1 MYLTLIVVRI
11 KGYMTHMTSVTVS
24 SQDKDRPCQVL
35 HQLDYYSEV
44 MAVGHFIPTHLH
56 EHFRHGLVSLL
67 EVELII
73 KTNDQVYL

>member
-24 SQDKDRPCQVL
+24 SQDKDHPCQVL
-35 HQLDYYSEV
+35 HQLDYHSEV
-44 MAVGHFIPTHLH
+44 MAVGHVIPTHLH
-56 EHFRHGLVSLL
+56 EHFRHGLVFLL